1 MENNNT
7 AFMNVHEVAQALTIS
22 ESLAYKL
29 IKQWNIQLEKQ
40 GKFVLAGKV
49 NRKYFEKLIDA

>member
-7 AFMNVHEVAQALTIS
+7 AFMNVHEVAQTLTIS

-29 IKQWNIQLEKQ
+29 IKQWNTELKKQ
-40 GKFVLAGKV
+40 GKFVLAGKI
-49 NRKYFEKLIDA
+49 NRNFFNKLIEA